1 MASLRTWD
9 TLKINV
15 YFIVLYFFCKLE
27 YKEWETKDGIK
38 SGITYHIPQFSFRTV
53 LLFVTTVLGC
63 VGLKIL
69 ILRQVMLSSGETVMS
84 QWVLRSVSH
93 MAT

>member
-1 MASLRTWD
+1 MSIL
-9 TLKINV
+9 LSYIC
-15 YFIVLYFFCKLE
+15 CKLE
-27 YKEWETKDGIK
+27 YKELETKNGIK
-38 SGITYHIPQFSFRTV
+38 SGITYHIPQFFFRRV

-84 QWVLRSVSH
+84 RWVLSSVFH